1 MASLRVLEALFDHP
15 VGQIQ
20 ATSWPTAL
28 VVLWLMERSA
38 AKSQEKPQV
47 IPGISKMSGVPYAMA
62 VLTWLSLLWPRAAAD
77 NATQNIPQIC
87 HILMGFAAL
96 GHSFI
101 HSRET
106 HCCGL

>member
-1 MASLRVLEALFDHP
+1 MATLCVLEAPFDHP
-15 VGQIQ
+15 VDQIQ
-20 ATSWPTAL
+20 ATPWLTAL
-28 VVLWLMERSA
+28 VGPWLMERSA
-38 AKSQEKPQV
+38 AKIQEMPQI
-47 IPGISKMSGVPYAMA
+47 IPGISKTSRVPYAMA

-87 HILMGFAAL
+87 HILMGFAAF
-96 GHSFI
+96 GDSFI